1 MSDPVSESQSNEY
14 RCGLVAIVGRPNV
27 GKSTLLNKLVGQKI
41 SITSKKA
48 QTTRHRVMGMHTEEN
63 AQFVFVDTPGFQT
76 RHASTMNRAMNKRVR
91 ETLSDTDVVMM
102 LVEAG
107 RLTREDRQVMELLP
121 ADRPVILVVN
131 KIDYAKDKAA
141 FMAWLQELAAVRD
154 FTEIVPVSAKNA
166 HNLDELMKT
175 LKAYLPENPPLF
187 DEDDV
192 TDQTERQLAAE
203 LIREKVFRLC
213 GEEIP
218 YAVAVQIDKFE
229 EEGNLRRIFATILV
243 DRDGHKAIVIGK
255 GGEKLKTISTQARLD
270 MERAFDS
277 KVYLEVWVKVK
288 GGWADDVRML
298 KSLGL
303 D

>member
-1 MSDPVSESQSNEY
+1 MNAFK
-14 RCGLVAIVGRPNV
+14 CGLIAIVGRPNV
-27 GKSTLLNKLVGQKI
+27 GKSTLLNRIIGQKI
-41 SITSKKA
+41 SITSRKA
-48 QTTRHRVMGMHTEEN
+48 QTTRHRVMGIHTTDE

-76 RHASTMNRAMNKRVR
+76 RHGSAMNRAMNKRVR

-107 RLTREDRQVMELLP
+107 RLTREDRQVMALLP
-121 ADRPVILVVN
+121 GDRPLILAVN
-131 KIDYAKDKAA
+131 KIDYARDRAA
-141 FMAWLQELAAVRD
+141 LMAYLQEVAGAHA
-154 FTEIVPVSAKNA
+154 FTEIVPVSAKQGS
-166 HNLDELMKT
+166 NLGELLKT
-175 LKAYLPENPPLF
+175 LQAHLPENPPLF

-203 LIREKVFRLC
+203 LIRETVFRLC

-218 YAVAVQIDKFE
+218 YAVAVTIDKFE

-270 MERAFDS
+270 MERAFDG

-298 KSLGL
+298 KSLGI

>member
-1 MSDPVSESQSNEY
+1 MNAAF
-14 RCGLVAIVGRPNV
+14 RTGLVAIVGRPNV
-27 GKSTLLNKLVGQKI
+27 GKSTLLNRIVGQKV
-41 SITSKKA
+41 SITSRKA
-48 QTTRHRVMGMHTEEN
+48 QTTRHRVMGIHTTAE

-76 RHASTMNRAMNKRVR
+76 RHSSTLNRAMNKRVR
-91 ETLSDTDVVMM
+91 ETLADTDVVLM

-121 ADRPVILVVN
+121 KDRPVILVVN
-131 KIDYAKDKAA
+131 KIDYAKDRGEL
-141 FMAWLQELAAVRD
+141 MAYLQEISAVRD
-154 FTEIVPVSAKNA
+154 FTEIVPVSAKQGS
-166 HNLDELMKT
+166 NLDELLKT
-175 LKAYLPENPPLF
+175 VQTHLPENPPLF
-187 DEDDV
+187 DEDDI

-218 YAVAVQIDKFE
+218 YAVAVTIDKFE
-229 EEGNLRRIFATILV
+229 QEGNLRRIFATILV
-243 DRDGHKAIVIGK
+243 DRASHKAIVIGK

-270 MERAFDS
+270 MERSFDS

-298 KSLGL
+298 RELGL

>member
-1 MSDPVSESQSNEY
+1 MSEFK
-14 RCGLVAIVGRPNV
+14 CGLVAIVGRPNV
-27 GKSTLLNKLVGQKI
+27 GKSTLLNRLVGQKV
-41 SITSKKA
+41 SITSRKA
-48 QTTRHRVMGMHTEEN
+48 QTTRHRVMGIHTTDA

-76 RHASTMNRAMNKRVR
+76 RYTGTMNRAMNKRVR

-107 RLTREDRQVMELLP
+107 RLKNEDRQVMELLP
-121 ADRPVILVVN
+121 KDRPLILVVN
-131 KIDYAKDKAA
+131 KIDQLKDRAEL
-141 FMAWLQELAAVRD
+141 MAYLQEVTAAHA
-154 FTEIVPVSAKNA
+154 FTEIVPVSAKQGN
-166 HNLDELMKT
+166 NLDELLKT
-175 LKAYLPENPPLF
+175 LQTHLPENAPLY
-187 DEDDV
+187 DADDV

-218 YAVAVQIDKFE
+218 YGVAVAIDKFE

-243 DRDGHKAIVIGK
+243 DRDSHKPIIIGK
-255 GGEKLKTISTQARLD
+255 GGEKLKAISTQARLD

-298 KSLGL
+298 RSLGL

>member
-1 MSDPVSESQSNEY
+1 MSAAF
-14 RCGLVAIVGRPNV
+14 RTGLVAIVGRPNV
-27 GKSTLLNKLVGQKI
+27 GKSTLLNRIVGQKV
-41 SITSKKA
+41 SITSRKA
-48 QTTRHRVMGMHTEEN
+48 QTTRHRVMGIHTTAE

-76 RHASTMNRAMNKRVR
+76 RHSSTLNRAMNKRVR
-91 ETLSDTDVVMM
+91 ETLADTDVVLM

-121 ADRPVILVVN
+121 KDRPVILVVN
-131 KIDYAKDKAA
+131 KIDYTKDRGAL
-141 FMAWLQELAAVRD
+141 MAYLQEVAAVRD
-154 FTEIVPVSAKNA
+154 FTEIVPVSAKQGS
-166 HNLDELMKT
+166 NLDELLKT
-175 LKAYLPENPPLF
+175 VQAHLPENPPLF
-187 DEDDV
+187 DADDI

-218 YAVAVQIDKFE
+218 YAVAVTIEKFE
-229 EEGNLRRIFATILV
+229 QEGNLRRIFATILV
-243 DRDGHKAIVIGK
+243 DRASHKAIVIGK

-270 MERAFDS
+270 MERSFDS

-298 KSLGL
+298 RELGL

>member
-1 MSDPVSESQSNEY
+1 MREFK
-14 RCGLVAIVGRPNV
+14 CGLIAIVGRPNV
-27 GKSTLLNKLVGQKI
+27 GKSTLLNRIVGQKI
-41 SITSKKA
+41 SITSRKA
-48 QTTRHRVMGMHTEEN
+48 QTTRHRVMGIHTTDE

-76 RHASTMNRAMNKRVR
+76 RHGSAMNRAMNKRVR

-107 RLTREDRQVMELLP
+107 RLTREDRQVMALLP
-121 ADRPVILVVN
+121 KDRPLILAVN
-131 KIDYAKDKAA
+131 KIDYAKDRAA
-141 FMAWLQELAAVRD
+141 LMAYLQEVAAAHA
-154 FTEIVPVSAKNA
+154 FTEIVPVSAKQGS
-166 HNLDELMKT
+166 NLDELLKT
-175 LKAYLPENPPLF
+175 LQAHLPENPPLF

-218 YAVAVQIDKFE
+218 YAVAVTIDKFE

-255 GGEKLKTISTQARLD
+255 GGEKLKTISTRARLD
-270 MERAFDS
+270 MERAFDG

-298 KSLGL
+298 KSLGI

>member
-1 MSDPVSESQSNEY
+1 MSATF
-14 RCGLVAIVGRPNV
+14 RTGLVAIVGRPNV
-27 GKSTLLNKLVGQKI
+27 GKSTLLNRIVGQKV
-41 SITSKKA
+41 SITSRKA
-48 QTTRHRVMGMHTEEN
+48 QTTRHRVMGIHTTAE

-76 RHASTMNRAMNKRVR
+76 RHSSTLNRAMNKRVR
-91 ETLSDTDVVMM
+91 ETLADTDVVLM

-121 ADRPVILVVN
+121 KDRPVLLVVN
-131 KIDYAKDKAA
+131 KIDYAKDRAA
-141 FMAWLQELAAVRD
+141 LMAYLQEVAAVRD
-154 FTEIVPVSAKNA
+154 FTEIVPVSAKQGS
-166 HNLDELMKT
+166 NLDELLKT
-175 LKAYLPENPPLF
+175 VQAYLPENPPLF

-218 YAVAVQIDKFE
+218 YAVAVTIDKFE
-229 EEGNLRRIFATILV
+229 QEGNLRRIFATILV
-243 DRDGHKAIVIGK
+243 DRASHKAIVIGK

-270 MERAFDS
+270 MERSFDS

-298 KSLGL
+298 RELGL

>member
-1 MSDPVSESQSNEY
+1 MSDY
-14 RCGLVAIVGRPNV
+14 KCGLVAIVGRPNV
-27 GKSTLLNKLVGQKI
+27 GKSTLLNRIVGQKI
-41 SITSKKA
+41 SITSRKA
-48 QTTRHRVMGMHTEEN
+48 QTTRHRVMGVHTTDE

-76 RHASTMNRAMNKRVR
+76 RHTNAMNRTMNKRVR

-107 RLTREDRQVMELLP
+107 RLTDGDRQVMELLP
-121 ADRPVILVVN
+121 TDRPVILVVN
-131 KIDYAKDKAA
+131 KIDFAKDKGALMA
-141 FMAWLQELAAVRD
+141 FLQEASAAHA
-154 FTEIVPVSAKNA
+154 FTEIVPVSAKQSN
-166 HNLDELMKT
+166 NLDELLKT
-175 LKAYLPENPPLF
+175 VQVHLPVNAPLF
-187 DEDDV
+187 GEDDV

-203 LIREKVFRLC
+203 LIREKVFRLS

-218 YAVAVQIDKFE
+218 YGVAVQIDKFE

-243 DRDGHKAIVIGK
+243 DREGHKAIIIGK

-270 MERAFDS
+270 MEHAFDS

>member
-1 MSDPVSESQSNEY
+1 MSEFK
-14 RCGLVAIVGRPNV
+14 CGLIAIVGRPNV
-27 GKSTLLNKLVGQKI
+27 GKSTLLNRIVGQKV
-41 SITSKKA
+41 SITSRKA
-48 QTTRHRVMGMHTEEN
+48 QTTRHRVMGIHTTDE

-76 RHASTMNRAMNKRVR
+76 RYTGTMNRAMNKRVR

-107 RLTREDRQVMELLP
+107 RLKNEDRQVMELLP
-121 ADRPVILVVN
+121 KDRPLILVVN
-131 KIDYAKDKAA
+131 KIDYAKDRAA
-141 FMAWLQELAAVRD
+141 LMAYLQDVAAAHA
-154 FTEIVPVSAKNA
+154 FTEIVPVSAKQGSNLEELLKVLQA
-166 HNLDELMKT
+166 H
-175 LKAYLPENPPLF
+175 LPENPPLF
-187 DEDDV
+187 GEDDI

-218 YAVAVQIDKFE
+218 YAVAVTIDKFE
-229 EEGNLRRIFATILV
+229 EEGKLRRIFATILV
-243 DRDGHKAIVIGK
+243 DRDSHKAIVIGK

-277 KVYLEVWVKVK
+277 KVYLEVWLKVK
-288 GGWADDVRML
+288 GGWADDVRIL

>member
-1 MSDPVSESQSNEY
+1 MNQSVESSPFK
-14 RCGLVAIVGRPNV
+14 CGLVAIVGRPNV
-27 GKSTLLNKLVGQKI
+27 GKSTLLNRIVGQKV

-48 QTTRHRVMGMHTEEN
+48 QTTRHRVMGIYTTDA

-76 RHASTMNRAMNKRVR
+76 RYTGTMNRTMNKRVR
-91 ETLSDTDVVMM
+91 ETLSDTDVVML

-107 RLTREDRQVMELLP
+107 RLKKEDRQVIELLP
-121 ADRPVILVVN
+121 TDRPVILVVN
-131 KIDYAKDKAA
+131 KIDHVSDRGELMA
-141 FMAWLQELAAVRD
+141 FLQEAATAFP
-154 FTEIVPVSAKNA
+154 FTEIVPVSAKQSK
-166 HNLDELMKT
+166 NLDELLKT
-175 LKAYLPENPPLF
+175 IQTHLPENAPLF
-187 DEDDV
+187 GEDDV

-243 DRDGHKAIVIGK
+243 DRDSHKPILIGK

-270 MERAFDS
+270 MEHAFDS

>member
-1 MSDPVSESQSNEY
+1 MSEFK
-14 RCGLVAIVGRPNV
+14 CGLVAIVGRPNV

-48 QTTRHRVMGMHTEEN
+48 QTTRHRVMGIRTEDD

-76 RHASTMNRAMNKRVR
+76 RHSTTMNRAMNKRVR
-91 ETLSDTDVVMM
+91 ETLADTDAVML

-107 RLTREDRQVMELLP
+107 RLTREDRQVIDLLP

-141 FMAWLQELAAVRD
+141 FMAWLKEVSAVHA

-166 HNLDELMKT
+166 HNLDELLKT
-175 LKAYLPENPPLF
+175 LKTHLPENPPLF
-187 DEDDV
+187 GEDDV

-229 EEGNLRRIFATILV
+229 EEGKLRRIFATILV
-243 DRDGHKAIVIGK
+243 DRDSHKAIVIGK

-270 MERAFDS
+270 MERAFDG

>member
-1 MSDPVSESQSNEY
+1 MNDTSHFK
-14 RCGLVAIVGRPNV
+14 CGLVAIVGRPNV
-27 GKSTLLNKLVGQKI
+27 GKSTLLNRLVGQKI

-48 QTTRHRVMGMHTEEN
+48 QTTRHRVMGMHTTNE

-76 RHASTMNRAMNKRVR
+76 RHTSTMNRAMNKRVR

-107 RLTREDRQVMELLP
+107 RLTREDRQVMDLLP
-121 ADRPVILVVN
+121 TDRPVILVVN
-131 KIDYAKDKAA
+131 KIDYARDKAA
-141 FMAWLQELAAVRD
+141 LMAYLQEVAAVRT

-166 HNLDELMKT
+166 HNLDELLKT
-175 LKAYLPENPPLF
+175 LQTHLPENPPLF

-255 GGEKLKTISTQARLD
+255 GGEQLKAIASDARRD
-270 MERAFDS
+270 MEKLFDG
-277 KVYLEVWVKVK
+277 KVFLEVWVKVK
-288 GGWADDVRML
+288 GGWADDERAL
-298 KSLGL
+298 KSLGYE
-303 D
+303 

>member
-1 MSDPVSESQSNEY
+1 MSATF
-14 RCGLVAIVGRPNV
+14 RTGLVAIVGRPNV
-27 GKSTLLNKLVGQKI
+27 GKSTLLNRIVGQKV
-41 SITSKKA
+41 SITSRKA
-48 QTTRHRVMGMHTEEN
+48 QTTRHRVMGIHTTAE

-76 RHASTMNRAMNKRVR
+76 RHSSTLNRAMNKRVR
-91 ETLSDTDVVMM
+91 ETLADTDVVLM

-121 ADRPVILVVN
+121 KDRPVLLVVN
-131 KIDYAKDKAA
+131 KIDYAKDRAA
-141 FMAWLQELAAVRD
+141 LMAYLQEVAAVRD
-154 FTEIVPVSAKNA
+154 FTEIVPVSAKQGS
-166 HNLDELMKT
+166 NLDELLKT
-175 LKAYLPENPPLF
+175 VQAHLPENPPLF
-187 DEDDV
+187 DEDDI

-218 YAVAVQIDKFE
+218 YAVAVTIDKFE
-229 EEGNLRRIFATILV
+229 QEGKLRRIFATILV
-243 DRDGHKAIVIGK
+243 DRAGHKAIVIGK

-270 MERAFDS
+270 MERSFDS

-298 KSLGL
+298 RELGL

>member
-1 MSDPVSESQSNEY
+1 MNAFK
-14 RCGLVAIVGRPNV
+14 CGLIAIVGRPNV
-27 GKSTLLNKLVGQKI
+27 GKSTLLNRIIGQKI
-41 SITSKKA
+41 SITSRKA
-48 QTTRHRVMGMHTEEN
+48 QTTRHRVMGIHTTDE

-76 RHASTMNRAMNKRVR
+76 RHGSAMNRAMNKRVR

-107 RLTREDRQVMELLP
+107 RLTREDRQVMALLP
-121 ADRPVILVVN
+121 KDRPLILAVN
-131 KIDYAKDKAA
+131 KIDYAKDRAA
-141 FMAWLQELAAVRD
+141 LMAYLQEVAAAHA
-154 FTEIVPVSAKNA
+154 FTEIVPVSAKQGS
-166 HNLDELMKT
+166 NLDELLKT
-175 LKAYLPENPPLF
+175 LQAHLPENPPLF

-218 YAVAVQIDKFE
+218 YAVAVTIDKFE

-270 MERAFDS
+270 MERAFDG

-298 KSLGL
+298 KSLGI

>member
-1 MSDPVSESQSNEY
+1 MSESTEEF

-27 GKSTLLNKLVGQKI
+27 GKSTLLNRIVGQKV
-41 SITSKKA
+41 SITSRKA
-48 QTTRHRVMGMHTEEN
+48 QTTRHRVMGIHTTAE

-76 RHASTMNRAMNKRVR
+76 RHSSTLNRAMNKRVR
-91 ETLSDTDVVMM
+91 ETLADTDVVLM

-121 ADRPVILVVN
+121 KDRPVILVVN
-131 KIDYAKDKAA
+131 KIDYAKDRAA
-141 FMAWLQELAAVRD
+141 LMAYLQEVAAVRD
-154 FTEIVPVSAKNA
+154 FTEIVPVSAKQGS
-166 HNLDELMKT
+166 NLDELLKT
-175 LKAYLPENPPLF
+175 VQGHLPENPPLF
-187 DEDDV
+187 DADDI

-218 YAVAVQIDKFE
+218 YAVAVTIEKFE
-229 EEGNLRRIFATILV
+229 QEGNLRRIFATILV
-243 DRDGHKAIVIGK
+243 DRDSHKAIVIGK

-270 MERAFDS
+270 MERSFDS

-298 KSLGL
+298 RELGL

>member
-1 MSDPVSESQSNEY
+1 MSAAF
-14 RCGLVAIVGRPNV
+14 RTGLVAIVGRPNV
-27 GKSTLLNKLVGQKI
+27 GKSTLLNRIVGQKV
-41 SITSKKA
+41 SITSRKA
-48 QTTRHRVMGMHTEEN
+48 QTTRHRVMGIHTTAE

-76 RHASTMNRAMNKRVR
+76 RHSSTLNRAMNKRVR
-91 ETLSDTDVVMM
+91 ETLADTDVVLM

-121 ADRPVILVVN
+121 KDRPVILVVN
-131 KIDYAKDKAA
+131 KIDYAKDRGAL
-141 FMAWLQELAAVRD
+141 MAYLQEVAAVRD
-154 FTEIVPVSAKNA
+154 FTEIVPVSAKQGS
-166 HNLDELMKT
+166 NLDELLKT
-175 LKAYLPENPPLF
+175 VQTHLPENPPLF
-187 DEDDV
+187 DADDI

-218 YAVAVQIDKFE
+218 YAVAVTIEKFE
-229 EEGNLRRIFATILV
+229 QEGNLRRIFATILV
-243 DRDGHKAIVIGK
+243 DRDSHKAIVIGK

-270 MERAFDS
+270 MERSFDS

-298 KSLGL
+298 RELGL

>member
-1 MSDPVSESQSNEY
+1 MSEFK
-14 RCGLVAIVGRPNV
+14 CGLIAIVGRPNV
-27 GKSTLLNKLVGQKI
+27 GKSTLLNRLVGQKV
-41 SITSKKA
+41 SITSRKA
-48 QTTRHRVMGMHTEEN
+48 QTTRHRVMGIHTTDE

-76 RHASTMNRAMNKRVR
+76 RYTGTMNRAMNKRVR

-107 RLTREDRQVMELLP
+107 RLKNEDRQVMELLP
-121 ADRPVILVVN
+121 KDRPLILVVN
-131 KIDYAKDKAA
+131 KIDQLKDRAEL
-141 FMAWLQELAAVRD
+141 MAYLQEVTAAHV
-154 FTEIVPVSAKNA
+154 FTEIVPVSAKQGS
-166 HNLDELMKT
+166 NLDELLKT
-175 LKAYLPENPPLF
+175 LQTHLPENAPLY
-187 DEDDV
+187 DADDV

-218 YAVAVQIDKFE
+218 YGVAVAIDKFE

-243 DRDGHKAIVIGK
+243 DRDSHKPIIIGK
-255 GGEKLKTISTQARLD
+255 GGEKLKAISTQARLD

-298 KSLGL
+298 RSLGL

>member
-1 MSDPVSESQSNEY
+1 MSEFK
-14 RCGLVAIVGRPNV
+14 CGLIAIVGRPNV
-27 GKSTLLNKLVGQKI
+27 GKSTLLNRIVGQKV
-41 SITSKKA
+41 SITSRKA
-48 QTTRHRVMGMHTEEN
+48 QTTRHRVMGIHTTDE

-76 RHASTMNRAMNKRVR
+76 RYTGTMNRAMNKRVR
-91 ETLSDTDVVMM
+91 ETLSDTDLVMM

-107 RLTREDRQVMELLP
+107 RLKNEDRQVMELLP
-121 ADRPVILVVN
+121 KDRPLILVVN
-131 KIDYAKDKAA
+131 KIDQVKDRAEL
-141 FMAWLQELAAVRD
+141 MAYLQEVTAAHA
-154 FTEIVPVSAKNA
+154 FTEIVPVSAKQGN
-166 HNLDELMKT
+166 NLDELLKT
-175 LKAYLPENPPLF
+175 LQTHLPENAPLF
-187 DEDDV
+187 EADDV

-218 YAVAVQIDKFE
+218 YGVAVAIDKFE

-243 DRDGHKAIVIGK
+243 DRDTHKPIIIGK
-255 GGEKLKTISTQARLD
+255 GGEKLKAISTQARLD

-298 KSLGL
+298 RSLGL

>member
-1 MSDPVSESQSNEY
+1 MNDTSHFK
-14 RCGLVAIVGRPNV
+14 CGLVAIVGRPNV

-48 QTTRHRVMGMHTEEN
+48 QTTRHRVMGIRTNEA

-107 RLTREDRQVMELLP
+107 RLSPEDRQVIDLLP
-121 ADRPVILVVN
+121 EDRPVILVVN

-141 FMAWLQELAAVRD
+141 FMAWLQEVAAVRA

-166 HNLDELMKT
+166 QNLDEL
-175 LKAYLPENPPLF
+175 LKVLQALLPENAPLF

-243 DRDGHKAIVIGK
+243 DRDGHKAIVIGH

>member
-1 MSDPVSESQSNEY
+1 MNESTQEF

-27 GKSTLLNKLVGQKI
+27 GKSTLLNRIVGQKV
-41 SITSKKA
+41 SITSRKA
-48 QTTRHRVMGMHTEEN
+48 QTTRHRVMGIHTTAE

-76 RHASTMNRAMNKRVR
+76 RHSSTLNRAMNKRVR
-91 ETLSDTDVVMM
+91 ETLADTDAVLM

-121 ADRPVILVVN
+121 KDRPVILVVN
-131 KIDYAKDKAA
+131 KIDYAKDRAA
-141 FMAWLQELAAVRD
+141 LMAYLQEVAAVRD
-154 FTEIVPVSAKNA
+154 FTEIVPVSAKQGS
-166 HNLDELMKT
+166 NLDELLKT
-175 LKAYLPENPPLF
+175 VQVHLPENPPLF
-187 DEDDV
+187 DADDV

-218 YAVAVQIDKFE
+218 YAVAVTIDKFE
-229 EEGNLRRIFATILV
+229 QEGNLRRIFATILV
-243 DRDGHKAIVIGK
+243 DRDSHKAIVIGK

-270 MERAFDS
+270 MERSFDG

-298 KSLGL
+298 RELGL

>member
-1 MSDPVSESQSNEY
+1 MNETTDLY
-14 RCGLVAIVGRPNV
+14 RCGLIAIVGRPNV
-27 GKSTLLNKLVGQKI
+27 GKSTLLNRLVGQKI

-48 QTTRHRVMGMHTEEN
+48 QTTRHRVMGIHTTDS

-91 ETLSDTDVVMM
+91 ETLSDTDVVML

-107 RLTREDRQVMELLP
+107 RLTREDRQVIELLP
-121 ADRPVILVVN
+121 QDRPVVLVVN
-131 KIDYAKDKAA
+131 KIDYAKDRAA
-141 FMAWLQELAAVRD
+141 LMAYLQEVAAVHP

-166 HNLDELMKT
+166 SNLDELLKT
-175 LKAYLPENPPLF
+175 LEAHLPENPPLF

-218 YAVAVQIDKFE
+218 YAVAVTIDKFE
-229 EEGNLRRIFATILV
+229 EEGRLRRIFATILV
-243 DRDGHKAIVIGK
+243 DRDSHKAIVIGK
-255 GGEKLKTISTQARLD
+255 GGEKLKTISTQARQD
-270 MERAFDS
+270 MERAFDG

-288 GGWADDVRML
+288 GGWADDVRVL

>member
-1 MSDPVSESQSNEY
+1 MNDY
-14 RCGLVAIVGRPNV
+14 KCGLVAIVGRPNV
-27 GKSTLLNKLVGQKI
+27 GKSTLLNRIVGQKI
-41 SITSKKA
+41 SITSRKA
-48 QTTRHRVMGMHTEEN
+48 QTTRHRVMGVHTTDE

-76 RHASTMNRAMNKRVR
+76 RHTNAMNRTMNKRVR
-91 ETLSDTDVVMM
+91 ETLSDTDVVLM

-107 RLTREDRQVMELLP
+107 RLTDGDRQVMELLP
-121 ADRPVILVVN
+121 TDRPVILVVN
-131 KIDYAKDKAA
+131 KIDFAKDKGALMA
-141 FMAWLQELAAVRD
+141 FLQEASAAHA
-154 FTEIVPVSAKNA
+154 FTEIVPVSAKQSN
-166 HNLDELMKT
+166 NLDELLKT
-175 LKAYLPENPPLF
+175 VQVHLPVNAPLF
-187 DEDDV
+187 GEDDV

-203 LIREKVFRLC
+203 LIREKVFRLS

-218 YAVAVQIDKFE
+218 YGVAVQIDKFE

-243 DRDGHKAIVIGK
+243 DREGHKAIIIGK

-270 MERAFDS
+270 MEHAFDS

>member
-1 MSDPVSESQSNEY
+1 MSTPF
-14 RCGLVAIVGRPNV
+14 RTGLVAIVGRPNV
-27 GKSTLLNKLVGQKI
+27 GKSTLLNRIVGQKV
-41 SITSKKA
+41 SITSRKA
-48 QTTRHRVMGMHTEEN
+48 QTTRHRVMGIHTTAE

-76 RHASTMNRAMNKRVR
+76 RHSSTLNRAMNKRVR
-91 ETLSDTDVVMM
+91 ETLADTDVVLM

-121 ADRPVILVVN
+121 KDRPVLLVVN
-131 KIDYAKDKAA
+131 KIDYAKDRAA
-141 FMAWLQELAAVRD
+141 LMAYLQEVAAVRD
-154 FTEIVPVSAKNA
+154 FTEIVPVSAKQGS
-166 HNLDELMKT
+166 NLDELLKT
-175 LKAYLPENPPLF
+175 VQAYLPENPPLF

-218 YAVAVQIDKFE
+218 YAVAVTIDKFE
-229 EEGNLRRIFATILV
+229 QEGNLRRIFATILV
-243 DRDGHKAIVIGK
+243 DRASHKAIVIGK

-270 MERAFDS
+270 MERSFDS

-298 KSLGL
+298 RELGL